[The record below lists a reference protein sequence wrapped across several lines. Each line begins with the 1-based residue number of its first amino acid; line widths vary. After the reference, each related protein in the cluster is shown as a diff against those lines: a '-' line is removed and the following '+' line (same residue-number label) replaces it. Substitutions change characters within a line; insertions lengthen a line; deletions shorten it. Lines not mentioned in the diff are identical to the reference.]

1 MTVYHLHESL
11 SSSIGDP
18 VEFNSLDPLG
28 FDGVRYSARKR
39 NSYLYRA
46 MLNIITGI
54 KEQLLS
60 APNGGSS
67 MILSSMVPE
76 MIVVEEFTEVLT
88 PFTISG
94 ESLLLTPKT
103 AVTELLSVI
112 GNLYMVDTGK
122 VLVGHEVASYG
133 EVLVVDA
140 GEYTRRLSSMVVQS
154 PTATYLGGK
163 ILLTSSAIRRLVH
176 NLSDVKYRMLAII
189 FRTPLDLENGYDIA
203 VAADQLPAFY
213 ASDPYFQSTMYDKLI
228 AEATGLVKTDE
239 FETIQKGSGE

>member
-18 VEFNSLDPLG
+18 VEFNSSDPLG

-67 MILSSMVPE
+67 IILSSMVPE
-76 MIVVEEFTEVLT
+76 MIVVEGLTEVLT

-94 ESLLLTPKT
+94 ESLLFTPKT

-163 ILLTSSAIRRLVH
+163 ILLTSSAIRRLVRS
-176 NLSDVKYRMLAII
+176 LSDVKYRMLAII
-189 FRTPLDLENGYDIA
+189 FRTPLDLEKGYDVA
-203 VAADQLPAFY
+203 AAADQLPAFY
-213 ASDPYFQSTMYDKLI
+213 ASDPCFQSTMYDKLI
-228 AEATGLVKTDE
+228 AEATRLVKADE
-239 FETIQKGSGE
+239 FETIQKGNGE